1 MDPPQPSAQA
11 CPQAMEQQVD
21 VIVVHAHCGPV
32 HALHY
37 LPVNSPGFYAQ
48 ILPDLLALGRSAA
61 DELYWALLLSELCHY
76 GIGQVNLSGYTILLH
91 QSCQFGLVLD
101 LIGWCFAL
109 GHQLEGVGHIP
120 SMVRVCRGPGGN
132 GSQKVT
138 GNDDVCS
145 CTTYAFCSR
154 LAEGIDAT
162 WAHVAVA
169 TAQAKFSE
177 AALGL
182 LLVETIPRR
191 LKARLGCYSQH
202 LLACRVYG
210 SIFDVLDH
218 E

>member
-1 MDPPQPSAQA
+1 M
-11 CPQAMEQQVD
+11 
-21 VIVVHAHCGPV
+21 IVVHAHCGPV

-76 GIGQVNLSGYTILLH
+76 GVGQVNLSGYAILLH
-91 QSCQFGLVLD
+91 QTVQFGLVLD
-101 LIGWCFAL
+101 LIGWCFAFR
-109 GHQLEGVGHIP
+109 HELEGVGHIP
-120 SMVRVCRGPGGN
+120 CVVRVSRSPGSN

-138 GNDDVCS
+138 GNDDVCRS
-145 CTTYAFCSR
+145 TTYAFCGR
-154 LAEGIDAT
+154 LAEGIDAAG
-162 WAHVAVA
+162 AHVAVA
-169 TAQAKFSE
+169 TAQAKFSK

-182 LLVETIPRR
+182 LLVETIPGR
-191 LKARLGCYSQH
+191 LKTCLVCNSQH